1 MSERTRNAREIRIV
15 PGLPNSAAAGTRTAS
30 PSAVQMFRSLAA
42 QASALASA
50 IAAQPDELPAQ
61 QPESGEPEVEAETS
75 PLHDAAGGLA
85 GPPAPPTP
93 PTPFAPFAPAD
104 TAEHDDRPAATAS
117 RPAGAA
123 AKAKTAEQ
131 GSTPDEETA
140 LGEHI
145 VRACTT
151 AAHGEVLAQQLA
163 DRIARFC
170 SLSGASD
177 DAAWEVTLP
186 MNPAVLPDTL
196 LHLQLSP
203 SRIAIRFETSSTR
216 SAGLI
221 YDNVDRLR
229 TRLSDALRRQVDV
242 DVVA

>member
-15 PGLPNSAAAGTRTAS
+15 PGSPNSAAAGTRTAN
-30 PSAVQMFRSLAA
+30 PSAVQMFRSLAV

-61 QPESGEPEVEAETS
+61 RPEAGEPQVEAETS
-75 PLHDAAGGLA
+75 PLHDTAGGFA
-85 GPPAPPTP
+85 EP
-93 PTPFAPFAPAD
+93 PTPFAPTD
-104 TAEHDDRPAATAS
+104 TAEHDDRPAAAAS

-221 YDNVDRLR
+221 CDNVVRLR